1 MAIGLFLLFAQLG
14 TLNIQDMLHAAEMQ
28 WSVGSGFAVAASLL
42 LLGGAVGK
50 SAQLRSRHGCQ
61 TQWPDPRQ

>member
-28 WSVGSGFAVAASLL
+28 CFWLV
-42 LLGGAVGK
+42 
-50 SAQLRSRHGCQ
+50 QLRRRCPFCCWVVRLANQRNSRSRHGCQ